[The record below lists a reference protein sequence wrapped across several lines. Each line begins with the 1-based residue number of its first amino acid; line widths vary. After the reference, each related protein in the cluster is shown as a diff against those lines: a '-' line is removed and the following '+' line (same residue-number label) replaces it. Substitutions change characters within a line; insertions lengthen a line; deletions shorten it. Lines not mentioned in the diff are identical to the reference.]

1 MTATALAPVAAIDP
15 AVRPPVPLTR
25 LTGVELRKLVDTRA
39 SFWLLAAV
47 PLLTLAV
54 VVGVVLWGADQD
66 VSFFSHATTNL
77 MPMEL
82 LLPLVAV
89 LSVTGEF
96 SQRAALTTFALAP
109 RRGRV
114 VAAKAVAIT
123 LVTLAAVAAV
133 LALSAIG
140 TLVAAE
146 IRDIDAVWNLSFAL
160 TLRLTLAYL
169 LSIAFGF
176 LVGVAVRSTAPAMV
190 AYLAFMFVV
199 PMVSMVAA
207 GLWTWWAQNGPWFDL
222 SWSVGFVSAPE
233 ITGEQWAQV
242 GTSALIWLVVPMVL
256 AVRRLLRVEIR

>member
-1 MTATALAPVAAIDP
+1 MTAIAPAPVAVIDP
-15 AVRPPVPLTR
+15 AVRPPVPLAR
-25 LTGVELRKLVDTRA
+25 LTGVELRKLVDTH
-39 SFWLLAAV
+39 SSLWLLAAV

-54 VVGVVLWGADQD
+54 VVGVVLWGADED
-66 VSFFSHATTNL
+66 VTFYAHTTTNL

-96 SQRAALTTFALAP
+96 SQRAALTTFALVP

-114 VAAKAVAIT
+114 VAAKAVALT
-123 LVTLAAVAAV
+123 LVTLAAVASV

-140 TLVAAE
+140 TLVAAQA
-146 IRDIDAVWNLSFAL
+146 RGIDAVWDLSLAL

-176 LVGVAVRSTAPAMV
+176 LVGVALRSTAPAMV
-190 AYLAFMFVV
+190 AYLGFMFVV

-207 GLWTWWAQNGPWFDL
+207 GVWDWWAQNGPWFDL
-222 SWSVGFVSAPE
+222 SWSVGFVSSPE

-242 GTSALIWLVVPMVL
+242 GTSALIWLVVPTAL